1 MNIQANSAQQIFRSF
16 SLNQGKQLTNSG
28 GSGDSVSLGSREAYV
43 VMPPKGNQLFKSE
56 GPSAKSLVEQSG
68 AEIHED
74 LGLVGG
80 YLASL
85 SPKQASDL
93 EKRGFRLVP
102 DKVENFLPE
111 DPSQMSL
118 DEEEAAKPEGE
129 KKPSKPVGPYQ
140 PRAEMTA
147 PRFDSE
153 LTRKYTGKG
162 VTIAVLDTGVHPH
175 PDFEGRLLGQVD
187 FVQGLPIA
195 YDDNGHG
202 THVSGCAAGDGTMS
216 EGIHKGMA
224 NEANIIG
231 VKVLAGSG
239 SGRNSDIIKG
249 IQWCIENKDE
259 LGIRVINM
267 SLGGPSSK
275 DWENDPINQAVKAA
289 HDAGLVVLAAAGNEG
304 PNRKTVGSPGNS
316 PDAITVGAADDKDTP
331 DPGDDTMADFS
342 SRGPTKDGRPKP
354 EIIAPGEH
362 IFAAMAPSTDKMKSG
377 LSNGVMHKALLG
389 LDKLPYE
396 TLAAL
401 PKETFQAMGLGARTI
416 AAFKEDENA
425 AQAEFNRLLAAT
437 VRTEIHKSKAYQA
450 LPGTS
455 MATPVAAGL
464 VASMLQANPDLSPDQ
479 VRDILT
485 STADKLPGKWGPNS
499 QGAGMIDP
507 DEALTKA
514 LETKGNQ
521 AEFIAAHAAKP
532 EAAEAEDKPAA

>member
-1 MNIQANSAQQIFRSF
+1 MNIQANSANQIFRSF
-16 SLNQGKQLTNSG
+16 SQNFARQSAPESG
-28 GSGDSVSLGSREAYV
+28 GDSVSLGSREAYV
-43 VMPPKGNQLFKSE
+43 VMPPKASSLFKSE
-56 GPSAKSLVEQSG
+56 GPSAKALVEQTG

-85 SPKQASDL
+85 SPKQASEL

-102 DKVENFLPE
+102 DKVENFLPP
-111 DPSQMSL
+111 DPSVSL
-118 DEEEAAKPEGE
+118 NEEEEVAEE
-129 KKPSKPVGPYQ
+129 KKPSEPVDPFK

-224 NEANIIG
+224 SEANIIG

-249 IQWCIENKDE
+249 LQWCIENKDE

-289 HDAGLVVLAAAGNEG
+289 HDAGIVVLAAAGNEG
-304 PNRKTVGSPGNS
+304 PGRKTVGSPGNS

-331 DPGDDTMADFS
+331 EPGDDTMAEFS

-354 EIIAPGEH
+354 DIVAPGEH
-362 IFAAMAPSTDKMKSG
+362 IFAALAPSTEKMKSG

-389 LDKLPYE
+389 LDKLPFE
-396 TLAAL
+396 TLSSL
-401 PKETFQAMGLGARTI
+401 PKETFMAMGLGARTI
-416 AAFKEDENA
+416 AAFKEDENT

-437 VRTEIHKSKAYQA
+437 SRTEIHKTKAYQA

-464 VASMLQANPDLSPDQ
+464 VAAMLQANPDLSPDQ
-479 VRDILT
+479 VREILT
-485 STADKLPGKWGPNS
+485 STADKLPGNWGPNS

-507 DEALTKA
+507 DEALTRA
-514 LETKGNQ
+514 LATQGNQ
-521 AEFIAAHAAKP
+521 AEFVAAHAPKP
-532 EAAEAEDKPAA
+532 KAEEKPAA